1 MGEHTNGWLARIL
14 GWSYFVL
21 ICVLTIA
28 APILLIATNGG
39 GG

>member
-1 MGEHTNGWLARIL
+1 VALLKTFDRKRL
-14 GWSYFVL
+14 GWFYFAL

-39 GG
+39 AG